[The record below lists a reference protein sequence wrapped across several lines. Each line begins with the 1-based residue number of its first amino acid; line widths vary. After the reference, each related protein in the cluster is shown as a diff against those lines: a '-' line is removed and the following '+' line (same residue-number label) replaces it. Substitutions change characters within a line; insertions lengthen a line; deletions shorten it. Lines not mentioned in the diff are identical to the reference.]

1 MTKSKFNRTIKSAY
15 NDAKQFFNYYKA
27 NGYRVIYK
35 DNDGIKKP
43 YKTSNIIE
51 MLNITEAEQYEM
63 NTLRDP
69 SIKCRKDIKKL
80 ERERRTKAMR
90 TMQEYN
96 DEQNQQKLTRIELLK
111 QLLKDNP
118 EATRKELASKL
129 GVSKARITQLRKKIF
144 EGVNDLSYK
153 HIYVPVFYLVNYIF
167 NMQGGDYY
175 MFNSQIFQ
183 AGIKSGLINQMI
195 VQVVIKKSSTTGS
208 KQRLFFLVHIM
219 IMRLHI

>member
-96 DEQNQQKLTRIELLK
+96 DEQKQQKLTWIELLK

-129 GVSKARITQLRKKIF
+129 GVSKHVSL
-144 EGVNDLSYK
+144 N
-153 HIYVPVFYLVNYIF
+153 
-167 NMQGGDYY
+167 
-175 MFNSQIFQ
+175 
-183 AGIKSGLINQMI
+183 
-195 VQVVIKKSSTTGS
+195 
-208 KQRLFFLVHIM
+208 
-219 IMRLHI
+219 

>member
-35 DNDGIKKP
+35 DNDGITKP

-51 MLNITEAEQYEM
+51 MFNITEAEQYER
-63 NTLRDP
+63 NSLRDP
-69 SIKCRKDIKKL
+69 STKRRKDIKKL

-96 DEQNQQKLTRIELLK
+96 DEQQQQKLTRGGLLK

-118 EATRKELASKL
+118 
-129 GVSKARITQLRKKIF
+129 
-144 EGVNDLSYK
+144 
-153 HIYVPVFYLVNYIF
+153 
-167 NMQGGDYY
+167 
-175 MFNSQIFQ
+175 
-183 AGIKSGLINQMI
+183 
-195 VQVVIKKSSTTGS
+195 
-208 KQRLFFLVHIM
+208 
-219 IMRLHI
+219 

>member
-90 TMQEYN
+90 TM
-96 DEQNQQKLTRIELLK
+96 
-111 QLLKDNP
+111 
-118 EATRKELASKL
+118 
-129 GVSKARITQLRKKIF
+129 
-144 EGVNDLSYK
+144 
-153 HIYVPVFYLVNYIF
+153 
-167 NMQGGDYY
+167 
-175 MFNSQIFQ
+175 
-183 AGIKSGLINQMI
+183 
-195 VQVVIKKSSTTGS
+195 
-208 KQRLFFLVHIM
+208 
-219 IMRLHI
+219 